1 MPQTRAAIK
10 TRSARQEIGNSEGQ
24 EQLSSQGRGKQGRTA
39 RGVRGLGRAAAPVLF
54 KSNSAGKLRAK
65 RATAGS

>member
-10 TRSARQEIGNSEGQ
+10 SRRVRQKIENCECQQRVVVS
-24 EQLSSQGRGKQGRTA
+24 GRGKQGRTA
-39 RGVRGLGRAAAPVLF
+39 PGVRGLGRTAAPVFF
-54 KSNSAGKLRAK
+54 KSNSAGKLRIK